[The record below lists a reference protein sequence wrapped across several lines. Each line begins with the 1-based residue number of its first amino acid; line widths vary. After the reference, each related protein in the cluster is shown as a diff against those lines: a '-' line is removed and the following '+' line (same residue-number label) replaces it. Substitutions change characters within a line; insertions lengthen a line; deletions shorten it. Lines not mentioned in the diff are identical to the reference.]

1 MTRRSW
7 WSTACRPGRSSKN
20 TKTIFLAFCYN
31 IVNIAGAERSGENG
45 LQGGQLQLHD
55 HRVRQARHQ
64 GLHLDNAQSQGGVG
78 GQLEVGERGQITLI
92 IESHKSWRVINI
104 DEPSNQLAAVIPVS
118 PLRVANNHCKCVLD

>member
-1 MTRRSW
+1 MVCFYYPPCLHT
-7 WSTACRPGRSSKN
+7 
-20 TKTIFLAFCYN
+20 N
-31 IVNIAGAERSGENG
+31 I
-45 LQGGQLQLHD
+45 
-55 HRVRQARHQ
+55 
-64 GLHLDNAQSQGGVG
+64 HLDNAQSQGGVG